1 RRKIRIAVRGGDD
14 VREDLAGGVQR
25 GFDVRAGAGAETLR
39 ELTIPGVAR
48 RLGRVGETSP
58 QLIEVPVALEL
69 VLIEAAIRLVEN
81 FDRPGVVRLA
91 EHLRREHFVDVEAV
105 AAVQLRGG
113 REA

>member
-1 RRKIRIAVRGGDD
+1 M
-14 VREDLAGGVQR
+14 REDLAGGVQR

-81 FDRPGVVRLA
+81 FDRRGVVRFISIGSSDLEA
-91 EHLRREHFVDVEAV
+91 TALQKMIKKLVDEPAPNP
-105 AAVQLRGG
+105 AATGQ
-113 REA
+113 